1 MTDFFFNLSEN
12 DSSENTFW
20 KMMPLFL
27 LSYTSAKEIWTFLYF
42 FNITVFETYNI
53 LKDKFSALLLVFIYA
68 ERQKKQY

>member
-1 MTDFFFNLSEN
+1 
-12 DSSENTFW
+12 
-20 KMMPLFL
+20 MMPLFL